1 MKVLVF
7 NCGSSSLKFQVIE
20 LDEKTLLGQQRRLAH
35 GLIEKI
41 GDRGKFKFAAEGSDP
56 FQESHTF
63 TDHGSA
69 VRRVILWVESKGFLG
84 NNGITA
90 VGHRVVH
97 GGNRFVEP
105 ALLDSDVVAA
115 IEAIRD
121 LAPLHN
127 DPSLKAIRAART
139 MLNPAIPMVAVFDT
153 AFHSRMPERASTYAI
168 PRDLFQKHQIRRF
181 GFHGLAHRY
190 LAERYAVFTATP
202 LVQKKIITL
211 QLGNGCSATAVQGG
225 RSLDNSMGLTPLE
238 GLMMGTRSGDVDPH
252 LPGYLARLEGV
263 DIEEVE
269 EWLNTKSGL
278 LGVSGVSQD
287 MRDLMEAERRGDG
300 NAALA
305 IEMFCYRVRKQI
317 GAYLAVLGGADS
329 VLFGGGIGENS
340 PEVRSRICTG
350 MEWCG
355 LIIDG
360 ERNAAA
366 IGSEDRISADSA
378 RIHAY
383 VIPVDEEVMIARD
396 TVRCLGHSR
405 GR

>member
-1 MKVLVF
+1 MKLLVF

-69 VRRVILWVESKGFLG
+69 FRRVILWLESKGFLG
-84 NNGITA
+84 KNGITA

-139 MLNPAIPMVAVFDT
+139 VMGPSVPMVAVFDT
-153 AFHSRMPERASTYAI
+153 AFHSNMPERASTYAI
-168 PRDLFQKHQIRRF
+168 PRELGQKHQIRRF

-190 LAERYAVFTATP
+190 LAERYAALTATP
-202 LVQKKIITL
+202 LVQIKIITL

-252 LPGYLARLEGV
+252 LPGYLARIEGV

-269 EWLNTKSGL
+269 EWLNSRSGL

-305 IEMFCYRVRKQI
+305 VEMFCYRVRKQI

-355 LIIDG
+355 LTLDG

-378 RIHAY
+378 RVHAY

-396 TVRCLGHSR
+396 TLRCLGLSR

>member
-1 MKVLVF
+1 MKLWVF

-69 VRRVILWVESKGFLG
+69 VRRVILWLESKGFLG
-84 NNGITA
+84 NNGIKA

-153 AFHSRMPERASTYAI
+153 AFHFRMPERAYTYAI

-190 LAERYAVFTATP
+190 LAERYAALTATP
-202 LVQKKIITL
+202 LVQIKIITL
-211 QLGNGCSATAVQGG
+211 QLGNGCSAT
-225 RSLDNSMGLTPLE
+225 D
-238 GLMMGTRSGDVDPH
+238 
-252 LPGYLARLEGV
+252 
-263 DIEEVE
+263 
-269 EWLNTKSGL
+269 
-278 LGVSGVSQD
+278 
-287 MRDLMEAERRGDG
+287 
-300 NAALA
+300 
-305 IEMFCYRVRKQI
+305 
-317 GAYLAVLGGADS
+317 
-329 VLFGGGIGENS
+329 
-340 PEVRSRICTG
+340 
-350 MEWCG
+350 
-355 LIIDG
+355 
-360 ERNAAA
+360 
-366 IGSEDRISADSA
+366 
-378 RIHAY
+378 
-383 VIPVDEEVMIARD
+383 
-396 TVRCLGHSR
+396 
-405 GR
+405 